1 MWLVLKSPSRACP
14 EHAAHAL
21 QHNYGMSK
29 ELARPFESIESAQEF
44 MVLLEES
51 IVEAAREIED
61 HHKRAVTAR
70 EPRRAEALALTV

>member
-1 MWLVLKSPSRACP
+1 
-14 EHAAHAL
+14 
-21 QHNYGMSK
+21 
-29 ELARPFESIESAQEF
+29 

-70 EPRRAEALALTV
+70 EPRRAEALALTVYKLNQLASHAQKSRRILNDLRTLRNLLFETETTGV